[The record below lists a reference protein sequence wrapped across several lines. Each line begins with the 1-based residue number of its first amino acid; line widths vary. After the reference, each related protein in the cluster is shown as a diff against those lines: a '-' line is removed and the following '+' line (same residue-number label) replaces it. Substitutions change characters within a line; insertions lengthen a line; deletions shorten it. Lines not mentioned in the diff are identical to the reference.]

1 MLIPKLQ
8 PNNTNIS
15 RSSENADDLKKYF
28 ESSLFITGA
37 LD

>member
-15 RSSENADDLKKYF
+15 RSSENDDLKKYF